1 MRHRLLGI
9 VIGSRATAVAII
21 SHYYC
26 YRSPCP
32 TLPLPFHLS
41 SLFSRCP
48 SADIATIRG
57 VLERP
62 MEITWVNLTLDL
74 VSECAFVVLWFVLG
88 PIPGH
93 SGDYKILHDFFPW
106 FVQHQRSPERL
117 DPARARNFR
126 SNWNVLWKR
135 MLLCR
140 ITPEETTLASK
151 NTLNLYIGTE
161 YYTCRFMQLT
171 NILLNSRRNKKIKF
185 CCVTLSNWLPKL
197 TSKSS
202 KGKQIASYDH
212 TYYLYVFRLEFCTF
226 NIPMAV
232 AMLCRWNQ
240 IILVFLFKNSIRKKW
255 YICSVSRCW

>member
-1 MRHRLLGI
+1 MTRRRKRGIGGRRRRSYFVRLLRSLVSCLEIEIMRHRLLGI

-41 SLFSRCP
+41 SLSSRCP

-57 VLERP
+57 VLDRP
-62 MEITWVNLTLDL
+62 MEITSVNLTLDL

-126 SNWNVLWKR
+126 SNWNVLWKT

-140 ITPEETTLASK
+140 ITPEETALASK
-151 NTLNLYIGTE
+151 NTSNLYIGTE
-161 YYTCRFMQLT
+161 HYTCRFM
-171 NILLNSRRNKKIKF
+171 
-185 CCVTLSNWLPKL
+185 
-197 TSKSS
+197 
-202 KGKQIASYDH
+202 
-212 TYYLYVFRLEFCTF
+212 
-226 NIPMAV
+226 
-232 AMLCRWNQ
+232 
-240 IILVFLFKNSIRKKW
+240 
-255 YICSVSRCW
+255 